1 MCDADKRE
9 LFMFF
14 SEATTPLIHQQAQI
28 YVPSYRKNR
37 QALHSIFA
45 GAGGAR
51 LPT

>member
-28 YVPSYRKNR
+28 YVPSLFVQGN
-37 QALHSIFA
+37 
-45 GAGGAR
+45 GC
-51 LPT
+51 T